1 MGWLSS
7 IGQMGSELGQAK
19 ENVAHEKRTNQRQD
33 LDDALSVFRAQM
45 EQRRIDAE
53 EARYA
58 AAQSFNERKLKDTED
73 YHKRQTDPINYA
85 RKQAA
90 VRVMG
95 DPEAEWDDLSLEQKK
110 TSAGFVDRLAGAAP
124 IGSQS
129 KIKVKDPKSP
139 TGYSW
144 AWYNTVDHT
153 VEGDVVPGAPASNDP
168 NEPTARLTYKTV
180 AQPDGSTKLVPVIEE
195 TMKGA
200 DAAAQLSG
208 KTPTVGAGGVG
219 APGMVPTPTA
229 RPALRPAPT
238 GASPQTGVGP
248 KANVTG
254 SVVANSPLWRKAT
267 TLSDDE
273 YAKNAYVLQHGGTW
287 ADATKG
293 LKGGAEQGFRDYLT
307 RKGIPVPSKSG
318 GGNSQAALVGLGEIE
333 NALWVGSKN
342 APPLS
347 KTVEVFDSPKSNRDL
362 MIAWTLS
369 NQGGKTSHSMW
380 SKLSPELLDNYLAKR
395 GVARLS
401 PEEKSYFYGMQ
412 QAVSVIQGLR
422 QFTGNPRYTEAL
434 AQRYIRELPD
444 PITTNSK
451 ADAQQKL
458 ERLRNEVNV
467 AKQILSGGGDIKDV
481 LVKLGEPLPP
491 EGSTTPNAQ
500 QPLPE

>member
-1 MGWLSS
+1 
-7 IGQMGSELGQAK
+7 
-19 ENVAHEKRTNQRQD
+19 
-33 LDDALSVFRAQM
+33 
-45 EQRRIDAE
+45 
-53 EARYA
+53 
-58 AAQSFNERKLKDTED
+58 
-73 YHKRQTDPINYA
+73 
-85 RKQAA
+85 
-90 VRVMG
+90 
-95 DPEAEWDDLSLEQKK
+95 
-110 TSAGFVDRLAGAAP
+110 
-124 IGSQS
+124 
-129 KIKVKDPKSP
+129 
-139 TGYSW
+139 
-144 AWYNTVDHT
+144 
-153 VEGDVVPGAPASNDP
+153 
-168 NEPTARLTYKTV
+168 
-180 AQPDGSTKLVPVIEE
+180 
-195 TMKGA
+195 
-200 DAAAQLSG
+200 
-208 KTPTVGAGGVG
+208 
-219 APGMVPTPTA
+219 MVPTPTA
-229 RPALRPAPT
+229 T
-238 GASPQTGVGP
+238 ASAASCPHWR
-248 KANVTG
+248 VTTDG
-254 SVVANSPLWRKAT
+254 CRAESERYQRAWWPIRRLWRKAT
-267 TLSDDE
+267 TLSDEE

-318 GGNSQAALVGLGEIE
+318 GGSSQAALVGLGEIE

-451 ADAQQKL
+451 ADAHA
-458 ERLRNEVNV
+458 EAGAV
-467 AKQILSGGGDIKDV
+467 A
-481 LVKLGEPLPP
+481 E
-491 EGSTTPNAQ
+491 
-500 QPLPE
+500 